1 MSGCTLIALAADEII
16 MDQDVALGP
25 LDLQI
30 QVGGAVC
37 PAPSIIK
44 VAKVKGNNT
53 RDDMLVLADI
63 AENAISEIQS
73 LIVKLL
79 EDKLGRDEAL
89 EVAKELIEGKYIH
102 DYPITVEEV
111 KKFGLNVKTEIPPLV
126 AVLSFRF
133 I

>member
-1 MSGCTLIALAADEII
+1 
-16 MDQDVALGP
+16 
-25 LDLQI
+25 
-30 QVGGAVC
+30 
-37 PAPSIIK
+37 
-44 VAKVKGNNT
+44 
-53 RDDMLVLADI
+53 MLVLADI
-63 AENAISEIQS
+63 AEKAISEIQS

-89 EVAKELIEGKYIH
+89 EVAKELIEDKYIH

-111 KKFGLNVKTEIPPLV
+111 KKLGLNVKTEIPPLV